1 MITGHDLRFQ
11 NGTASLSQTSGLGV
25 QLDEAGARL
34 SPWQP
39 MAQPWLDPRLG

>member
-1 MITGHDLRFQ
+1 MITGHDLRFEQ
-11 NGTASLSQTSGLGV
+11 GCASLSQTPGLGV
-25 QLDEAGARL
+25 ALDEAGGRL